1 MVTYEQGYK
10 ILSTEEG
17 FSTPSQSEVRAM
29 NKFYTVFILEEI
41 QIFYSQFYKLRVA
54 KYKSSW
60 VFTGE

>member
-29 NKFYTVFILEEI
+29 NKFYTVFIFEEI
-41 QIFYSQFYKLRVA
+41 QIFFFVILQIACS
-54 KYKSSW
+54 
-60 VFTGE
+60 

>member
-29 NKFYTVFILEEI
+29 NKFYIVFILEEI
-41 QIFYSQFYKLRVA
+41 QFFYS
-54 KYKSSW
+54 
-60 VFTGE
+60 